1 MYRKPIFLI
10 AALMLTMQ
18 TFAQLSIEA
27 CYEKAM
33 ANYPLVKQYG
43 LIEQARDYN
52 LSNAAKAWLPQVQ
65 LSAKASY
72 QSDVTKI
79 PIDFSQIPIPQMAEM
94 KIPELSRDQYGA
106 TVDVSQTLWDG
117 GVVEAKRTIIKAN
130 ADAEKADLEV
140 NLYALKERVNQLFF
154 GILMCDAMLEQNQ
167 LFQDELQRNFEKIT
181 ALMKNGLANQA
192 DIDAVSV
199 EQLRAKQS
207 FTQVSHSRKA
217 YLQMLSVF
225 IGENLDEN
233 ISLQKPNAAIA
244 NSTEISRP
252 ELLFFDSKLLSLDAS
267 QKEIKADLMPKFG
280 LFLTGGYG
288 NPGLNMF
295 KDGFSAYYIGG
306 IRLSW
311 NIGSFYT
318 FKNRQNLLNTNRYAI
333 AIQRETFLFN
343 TSLNQSSK
351 ENEIAKF
358 REILKSDNE
367 IITLRNSVK
376 RSLEAKVAN
385 GTASVT
391 DLMREVTAEEL
402 AKQDKIMHETEMLQ
416 AIYNLKFITN
426 N

>member
-181 ALMKNGLANQA
+181 ALVRNGLANQA

-244 NSTEISRP
+244 NSTEIARP

-351 ENEIAKF
+351 ENEVAKF